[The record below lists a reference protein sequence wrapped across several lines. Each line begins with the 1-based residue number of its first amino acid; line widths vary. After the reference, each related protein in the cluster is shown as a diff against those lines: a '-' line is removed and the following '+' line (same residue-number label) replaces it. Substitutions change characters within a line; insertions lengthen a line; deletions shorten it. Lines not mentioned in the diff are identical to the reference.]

1 MGGISGLTLAPL
13 RLHAA
18 PRARRVLVGH
28 LEMGLSL
35 SFLLAN
41 IDLIF
46 FLKNMLM
53 NLRQLLSNYG

>member
-35 SFLLAN
+35 FFARKHRFN
-41 IDLIF
+41 IF
-46 FLKNMLM
+46 SQEYVN
-53 NLRQLLSNYG
+53 